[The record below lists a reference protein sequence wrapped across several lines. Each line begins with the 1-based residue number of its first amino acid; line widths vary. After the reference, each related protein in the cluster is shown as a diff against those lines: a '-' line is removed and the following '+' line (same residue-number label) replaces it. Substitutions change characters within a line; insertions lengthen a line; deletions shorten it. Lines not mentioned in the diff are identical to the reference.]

1 MHGSFPVP
9 TMKIVETRPS
19 PLPVIES
26 SELLRGGGQVVIL
39 HAGQT
44 YILRQTRENKLIL
57 TK

>member
-1 MHGSFPVP
+1 MHGSLPVP
-9 TMKIVETRPS
+9 TMKVVETCRS

-26 SELLRGGGQVVIL
+26 SELLRGGAQVVIL

-44 YILRQTRENKLIL
+44 YILRQTKENKLIL